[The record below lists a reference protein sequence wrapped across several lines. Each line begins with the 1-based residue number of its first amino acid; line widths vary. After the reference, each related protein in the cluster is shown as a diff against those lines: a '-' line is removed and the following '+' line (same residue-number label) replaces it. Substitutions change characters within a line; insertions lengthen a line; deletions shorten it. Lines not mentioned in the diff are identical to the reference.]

1 MSWCVFDYF
10 SRNIAW
16 DKSIIVYKSKTIR
29 RYIDVFVKFWQQL
42 NCSHFKSCW
51 SSSNTWYV
59 HNSDNPHTLVYMI
72 SDTAKSYQ
80 NSIKYT
86 DLQTSIWVKM
96 IPRCTCTSASN
107 SHQIIIKAHV
117 GSIAKKLPNACF
129 INFTKRFMK
138 YMQQVFT
145 HVTFN
150 NYDFI
155 SSHIIVLSNNSQSE
169 SKWNYL
175 GWIYTFVEIPVYFA
189 CTKLPE
195 NAPLLWKAVVDI
207 SEKGTVLSF
216 CSLPTATC
224 YTAYYLPISG
234 GGPNM
239 GSGLGVI
246 NKRNGERSAKLI
258 NQFTLRGRQG
268 WWNCG
273 LLHKL
278 AYCYTI
284 TKNDNLLHIPFWFGY
299 INKARESDA

>member
-1 MSWCVFDYF
+1 MFLSNFGSNWTVANS
-10 SRNIAW
+10 SRVGPLVIHGM
-16 DKSIIVYKSKTIR
+16 SIIAIIHILWYIWFQIHLKVTRTPLNVLIYRHRYGSKM
-29 RYIDVFVKFWQQL
+29 K
-42 NCSHFKSCW
+42 
-51 SSSNTWYV
+51 
-59 HNSDNPHTLVYMI
+59 
-72 SDTAKSYQ
+72 
-80 NSIKYT
+80 
-86 DLQTSIWVKM
+86 
-96 IPRCTCTSASN
+96 PRCTCTSASH
-107 SHQIIIKAHV
+107 SHQIIIKTHV
-117 GSIAKKLPNACF
+117 GSIAKKLPNAYF
-129 INFTKRFMK
+129 INFTKSFMK

-150 NYDFI
+150 NYAFI

-175 GWIYTFVEIPVYFA
+175 GWIYTFVEIPVYCA

-195 NAPLLWKAVVDI
+195 NAPLLWRAVIPPVVDI

-239 GSGLGVI
+239 GSGLGVM
-246 NKRNGERSAKLI
+246 NKRNGERSAKLT

-268 WWNCG
+268 WWNYR

-278 AYCYTI
+278 AYCYAI

-299 INKARESDA
+299 INRARKSDA